1 MNFEMQAEQATL
13 NRQRTLCVCFQTSH
27 QLCGVFLVL
36 YGVFPVM
43 VSAAYGGNPP
53 PHIARLLDEQMEVF
67 ATIAPI
73 VFTPFKVFASSEKR
87 PDKKQPSKVI
97 LIGDADP
104 ALKRREVLRPPSR

>member
-1 MNFEMQAEQATL
+1 MSAFKHL
-13 NRQRTLCVCFQTSH
+13 TSFAA
-27 QLCGVFLVL
+27 VFLVL

-53 PHIARLLDEQMEVF
+53 PHIARLLDKQMEVF

-73 VFTPFKVFASSEKR
+73 VFTPFKVFASFEKQ
-87 PDKKQPSKVI
+87 PPSKVI

-104 ALKRREVLRPPSR
+104 ALERREVLRPPSR

>member
-1 MNFEMQAEQATL
+1 MSAFKHL
-13 NRQRTLCVCFQTSH
+13 TSFAAD
-27 QLCGVFLVL
+27 LLVL

-53 PHIARLLDEQMEVF
+53 PHIARLLDKQMEVF

-73 VFTPFKVFASSEKR
+73 VSRRSRYLPVLKKQ

-104 ALKRREVLRPPSR
+104 ALERREVLRSPSR

>member
-1 MNFEMQAEQATL
+1 MPAFKHL
-13 NRQRTLCVCFQTSH
+13 TSFAA
-27 QLCGVFLVL
+27 VFLVL

-53 PHIARLLDEQMEVF
+53 PHIARLLDKQMEVF

-73 VFTPFKVFASSEKR
+73 VFTPFKVFASFEKQ

-97 LIGDADP
+97 LIGYADP
-104 ALKRREVLRPPSR
+104 ALKLREVLRPPSR